1 MSVLDIDEVIKAYQ
15 KILLNKTGGYSGDG
29 GDKAI
34 KANETKGL
42 SVPTTSKSCTHSIIA
57 VGTGFNGSGY
67 TQSHANKGFSGF
79 VPTVPAVPTDFTK
92 HNIFDLLQHCQGLGL
107 VFEVVG
113 DGESLTINGNLEALD
128 ESTREAIA
136 SARDELVALVFCQA
150 NGVEYVA
157 TVDISQHLELR
168 MLINE
173 LCDKAPHDKAGREAM
188 LKSSLTMRA
197 MDVPVCI
204 ERYKRCLRHVA
215 SGIYW
220 SFKQDGLQD
229 IGALAITC

>member
-1 MSVLDIDEVIKAYQ
+1 MSVLNIAEVVAAYH

-42 SVPTTSKSCTHSIIA
+42 SVPTTPKSCTHSIKA
-57 VGTGFNGSGY
+57 VGTGFDGGGY
-67 TQSHANKGFSGF
+67 EQSHANKGFSGF
-79 VPTVPAVPTDFTK
+79 VPTVPTDFTK

-128 ESTREAIA
+128 ESTHEAIA
-136 SARDELVALVFCQA
+136 SARDELLALVFCQA
-150 NGVEYVA
+150 NGLEYGA
-157 TVDISQHLELR
+157 TVDVSQHLELR
-168 MLINE
+168 RLINE
-173 LCDKAPHDKAGREAM
+173 LCDKAPHGKAGREAM
-188 LKSSLTMRA
+188 LESSLTMRA
-197 MDVPVCI
+197 MNVPHCI
-204 ERYKRCLRHVA
+204 EHYRRCLRDVA
-215 SGIYW
+215 SGTYW

-229 IGALAITC
+229 IGVLAIAC